1 MKKIFAILFVLFF
14 SLCCFA
20 EGDGKIKFTV
30 YKNNYYK
37 YAVNEKIL
45 LIYESNRA
53 EKIDPTQINPNQG
66 IFFFAKDYEEDSP
79 SEKHREYNRLEYRN
93 PPYAF
98 YPDGGHGKL
107 EDIDYTIPEIIG
119 EVYIEESIINEIIA
133 NTFYWKFIREIP
145 DEEDKEDRK
154 EYCEEG
160 KKMLREYILPNLN
173 KSQLRVLRNTI
184 YAYYGYRFASKDLQ
198 ELFTKCAVYSMKWY
212 QPVDNFDES
221 VIAEPHREFI
231 NLIKEYEGKK

>member
-45 LIYESNRA
+45 LLYESHWA
-53 EKIDPTQINPNQG
+53 EKIDPTQIEPTQG
-66 IFFFAKDYEEDSP
+66 IFFFAKDYKEDSP
-79 SEKHREYNRLEYRN
+79 SEMYREYNLLEYRN

-98 YPDGGHGKL
+98 YPDDGHGKL

-145 DEEDKEDRK
+145 DEKDKERK

-198 ELFTKCAVYSMKWY
+198 ELFTKCAVYGIKWY

>member
-1 MKKIFAILFVLFF
+1 MINLRNAQ
-14 SLCCFA
+14 FA

-66 IFFFAKDYEEDSP
+66 IFFFAKDYKEDSP
-79 SEKHREYNRLEYRN
+79 SEMYREYNHLEYRN

>member
-1 MKKIFAILFVLFF
+1 MKKIFAIVFVLFF

-45 LIYESNRA
+45 LLYKIDEA
-53 EKIDPTQINPNQG
+53 EKIDQIEG
-66 IFFFAKDYEEDSP
+66 IFFFAKDYKEDSP
-79 SEKHREYNRLEYRN
+79 SEKYREYNRLEYRN

-98 YPDGGHGKL
+98 YPDGGYGKL
-107 EDIDYTIPEIIG
+107 ADTDEYTKTEIIG
-119 EVYIEESIINEIIA
+119 EVYIEESFINEIIA
-133 NTFYWKFIREIP
+133 NTFYYRFIKVIP
-145 DEEDKEDRK
+145 DEKHKERRK

-198 ELFTKCAVYSMKWY
+198 ELFTKCAVFYDIKWY
-212 QPVDNFDES
+212 QPIDNFDES

-231 NLIKEYEGKK
+231 NLIKEYEV

>member
-45 LIYESNRA
+45 LIYKSNRA
-53 EKIDPTQINPNQG
+53 EEIDPTEINPNQG
-66 IFFFAKDYEEDSP
+66 IFFFAKDYKEDSP
-79 SEKHREYNRLEYRN
+79 SEMYREYNHLEYRN

-145 DEEDKEDRK
+145 DEKDKERK

-198 ELFTKCAVYSMKWY
+198 ELFTKCAVYGMKWY